1 MTTLAADKRRALV
14 LGDVNEFPVIAA
26 DIIYEGAAVGT
37 VIASGHARPL
47 TSVDE
52 FVGFAEQKVDN
63 SAGAAAAKNVR
74 VVTKGTVKLS
84 ISGAV
89 ITDVGLPV
97 YATDDD
103 TFVFLPTGGVFV
115 GFARRFYSSG
125 IMEVEFD
132 AINFKDPWEAY
143 KKETLSAGTLTLDIQ
158 DSGKLICCTLTTVIT
173 LPATATAGRFAVLN
187 CGPYG
192 TVQIS
197 LSPNALDKIQGPDI
211 GGTDDKDLINTLA
224 TANRGDYCIFDN
236 GDANGAV
243 IRGLKGTW
251 ATEA

>member
-1 MTTLAADKRRALV
+1 MTTLAVDKWRDLT
-14 LGDVNEFPVIAA
+14 LGNINEIPVIAT
-26 DIIYEGAAVGT
+26 DIIYEGAAVGV

-47 TSVDE
+47 TSVDK
-52 FVGFAEQKVDN
+52 FAGFAESKCDN
-63 SAGAAAAKNVR
+63 SAGAAAALNVR
-74 VVTKGTVKLS
+74 VINKGVAKLS

-115 GFARRFYSSG
+115 GFTRRFVSSG
-125 IMEVEFD
+125 VMEVEFD
-132 AINFKDPWEAY
+132 AINFKDPWEGFV
-143 KKETLSAGTLTLDIQ
+143 KETLAAGTKTLDIE
-158 DSGKLICCTLTTVIT
+158 DTGKLICCTLTTVIT
-173 LPATATAGRFAVLN
+173 LPATATALECAVLN

-197 LSPNALDKIQGPDI
+197 LDPAAADKFQGPDI
-211 GGTDDKDLINTLA
+211 GGTDNKDLINTLA
-224 TANRGDYCIFDN
+224 TAQRGDFVHFKN
-236 GDANGAV
+236 GEANGATV
-243 IRGLKGTW
+243 IRMKGTW